1 MSSRLNVRL
10 KRQLHDYDCLPAC
23 IYMVLG
29 FLGSS
34 VKYEE
39 LLRLCK
45 TNRYGTTLIEAA
57 EALERL
63 RFSVSVVNMGLSD
76 LTKCVKGGVPV
87 IAFVDPY
94 YFPWVKVH
102 CGHAV
107 VVVGVDEENFMILDP
122 LVGEKKC
129 PFSVFLSAWRLFNNL
144 VMRITAKKKE
154 TES

>member
-1 MSSRLNVRL
+1 MSSRLSVRL

-23 IYMVLG
+23 LYMVLG

-34 VKYEE
+34 VKYKE

-45 TNRYGTTLIEAA
+45 TNRYGTTLVEAA

-63 RFSVSVVNMGLSD
+63 RFSASVMNLGLSD
-76 LTKCVKGGVPV
+76 LTKYVKGGMPV
-87 IAFVDPY
+87 IAFVDAY
-94 YFPWVKVH
+94 YFPWVKMH
-102 CGHAV
+102 CGHAM
-107 VVVGVDEENFMILDP
+107 VVVGVDEENLVILDP
-122 LVGEKKC
+122 IVGEKKC

-144 VMRITAKKKE
+144 AMLTTKKKE